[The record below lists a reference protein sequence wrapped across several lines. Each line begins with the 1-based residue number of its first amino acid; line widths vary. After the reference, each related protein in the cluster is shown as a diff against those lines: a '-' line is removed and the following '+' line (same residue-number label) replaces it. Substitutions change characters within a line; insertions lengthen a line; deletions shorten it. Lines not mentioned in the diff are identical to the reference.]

1 MLVAAN
7 KPKQLEIEAQF
18 LTARWPLEGQT
29 FFFGEALIIDR
40 NDEKKSRRIRIVGNA
55 EQDELTPQL
64 TYKWLGKW
72 DNHHQYGNQ
81 FKVET
86 FHLSRPYGKLGVIK
100 YLQECPNIGPV
111 AAETLWN
118 AYQGDAVRVLRESPE
133 QVKPL
138 LKRVTLEQLQAASEK
153 LNDLA
158 AMEGISIELTDL
170 LHGHGFPVR
179 VAKSAVKVWGN
190 KAHDIIARDP
200 YKLQR
205 FRGCGFIKCD
215 KLYLGLGLPPTKL
228 RRQTLCAQYSLA
240 ADRNGHTWFPI
251 EVMAS
256 AVKAHFGS
264 QPAGRAEQ
272 LADAKHRAIEPLR
285 ALELGI
291 RARRFVTRRDC
302 KECWGKGETLIPDI
316 FDGSVMELATCPS
329 CGGTG
334 GKQWVAEAVKAAAEL
349 DIAEM
354 VVTKLTIPKMWP
366 TIGEVKDCAP
376 DLTDHQTEHLARAL
390 SSPLAI
396 LGGSPGTGKTFTLA
410 ALVKAII
417 AKWGENSVAVCA
429 PTGKAAVRCTE
440 TLAKYKIRGIRAT
453 TIHTLLGVDMAGSS
467 GGGNKD
473 DSDRESDGWSFKHNR
488 RNPLPFRFVICDE
501 CSMLSS
507 NLMRSFLAG
516 CYGSANVLLVGD
528 VNQLPPVESG
538 APLRDLRK
546 VLPFGELTEI
556 HRNAGTAVRAC
567 AAIRDGLPIPIDVQ
581 IDLTEGQPPKNL
593 VLHGATRDEASRVI
607 VNLVKKVAAE
617 KKYDPIWGVQVC
629 VATNK
634 SGPLSRREL
643 NKQLQAILNPHGQ
656 GHAQSPF
663 RVGDKVICVKN
674 TRLPLARYEFGE
686 YRKEDGGLQTLICN
700 GEFGKVFDAQPTK
713 TVVMFGGGNDSSP
726 GRVVI
731 ITRKAGVKPDKDGG
745 AVPDKRKGD
754 DENESPAEEKTD
766 TGCDLDLG
774 YAVTTHKMQG
784 SSAPYVIIAL
794 DENQAGDHGVCDR
807 GWIFTAI
814 SRMETECHLVGR
826 RDTVKKMAARNFID
840 KRQTFLAETIE
851 RLMKSA
857 GVVIPEPEST
867 TSGEC
872 EATETDDEAG
882 DWNDDEL
889 ADEPTDVETP
899 PLPLVSAP
907 ADDDDSDDEPEPTPP
922 PRAPEPRRK
931 TSFAT
936 TAVAMPPV
944 RRRKYTVHQAMELVD
959 EIESLADDMPSEA
972 QDFTESV
979 LEKASSIAETIEAK
993 NWVTEAQYKA
1003 IENMLSGMHRWLD
1016 GRDVTDW

>member
-1 MLVAAN
+1 MLITN
-7 KPKQLEIEAQF
+7 DKPKQQEIEAQF
-18 LTARWPLEGQT
+18 LTARWPMGEGTT
-29 FFFGEALIIDR
+29 FFFGDALIIDR
-40 NDEKKSRRIRIVGNA
+40 SDERNSRRIKIIGEA
-55 EQDELTPQL
+55 AQDELTPQL

-72 DNHHQYGNQ
+72 VTHAQYGEQ

-86 FHLSRPYGKLGVIK
+86 FHLAKPYGRLGVIK
-100 YLQECPNIGPV
+100 YLQECPHIGPTT
-111 AAETLWN
+111 ANLLWD
-118 AYQGDAVRVLRESPE
+118 AFQGDAVRVLRETPE
-133 QVKPL
+133 KCLPA
-138 LKRVTLEQLQAASEK
+138 LKRVKLEQLKEAAAK
-153 LNDLA
+153 LEDLS

-190 KAHDIIARDP
+190 KAADVIGRDP

-215 KLYLGLGLPPTKL
+215 KLYLSLGLPPTKL

-264 QPAGRAEQ
+264 QPSGRPAGCGESRYDKNFDSTE
-272 LADAKHRAIEPLR
+272 DRKHRAIEPLR

-302 KECWGKGETLIPDI
+302 KKCWGRGETLIPDI
-316 FDGSVMELATCPS
+316 FDGSQFELGECQS

-354 VVTKLTIPKMWP
+354 VVTKLGIPKLWP
-366 TIGEVKDCAP
+366 SIEEIRKAAP
-376 DLTDHQTEHLARAL
+376 NLTDHQIAELAKSL
-390 SSPLAI
+390 SSAI
-396 LGGSPGTGKTFTLA
+396 GMLCGAPGTGKTFTLA

-417 AKWGENSVAVCA
+417 AVHGDYSVAVCA

-440 TLAKYKIRGIRAT
+440 TLAKYKIRGLRAT
-453 TIHTLLGVDMAGSS
+453 TIHSLLGVDMAS
-467 GGGNKD
+467 GGGGKD
-473 DSDRESDGWSFKHNR
+473 DGDRDRGEGWSFTHNR
-488 RNPLPFRFVICDE
+488 RNPLPFKLVIADE
-501 CSMLSS
+501 ESMIDDPLFRA
-507 NLMRSFLAG
+507 LLAG
-516 CYGSANVLLVGD
+516 CFGATNVLLVGD
-528 VNQLPPVESG
+528 VNQLPPVGYG

-546 VLPFGELTEI
+546 VLPYGELTEI

-567 AAIRDGLPIPIDVQ
+567 AAIRDGQPIPIDSA
-581 IDLTEGQPPKNL
+581 IDLTEGRPPKNL
-593 VLHGATRDEASRVI
+593 VLHGATRTEAPSVI

-617 KKYDPIWGVQVC
+617 RKYDPIWDVQVC

-643 NKQLQAILNPHGQ
+643 NKQLQTILNPHGA
-656 GHAQSPF
+656 GHAQTPF
-663 RVGDKVICVKN
+663 RAGDKVICVKN

-686 YRKEDGGLQTLICN
+686 YRKAEGGIETLICN
-700 GEFGKVFDAQPTK
+700 GEFGKVLDAQPTK
-713 TVVMFGGGNDSSP
+713 TVVQFGNDPSNLKM
-726 GRVVI
+726 VV

-745 AVPDKRKGD
+745 AVKDRQRGD

-814 SRMETECHLVGR
+814 SRMEVECHLVGR
-826 RDTVKKMAARNFID
+826 RDTVKKMASRNFID
-840 KRQTFLAETIE
+840 RRKTFLAETIE

-857 GVVIPEPEST
+857 GVVIPEPDAVAAPMASGVGEPT
-867 TSGEC
+867 TDVD
-872 EATETDDEAG
+872 A
-882 DWNDDEL
+882 
-889 ADEPTDVETP
+889 ADEPTDVEIDAIDDTDLEREESP
-899 PLPLVSAP
+899 SLPLALAP
-907 ADDDDSDDEPEPTPP
+907 ADEPDPIPQ
-922 PRAPEPRRK
+922 PRRRP
-931 TSFAT
+931 SFSTA
-936 TAVAMPPV
+936 AVASPPA
-944 RRRKYTVHQAMELVD
+944 RRRKYTVEQAMDLVD
-959 EIESLADDMPSEA
+959 EIESLAEDMPSRA
-972 QDFTESV
+972 SDYVESV
-979 LEKASSIAETIEAK
+979 LEKSSSIAETIEE
-993 NWVTEAQYKA
+993 NDWVTDAQYRA
-1003 IENMLSGMHRWLD
+1003 LENMLGGLQRWME
-1016 GRDVTDW
+1016 